1 MNTTHPEE
9 DFQHLWLAVAPLLA
23 LFLWTYWP
31 TLPGLVA
38 QWWNEPDYSHGFLIP
53 FISLG
58 FVWFRRNQIASIEMH
73 PGYSGLMIMTT
84 ALMMYVAGSVGADM
98 FLQRISLIL
107 MLSGI
112 LVFVAGW
119 SMFKALLFPIGYL
132 LLAVPLPQIIFNSIA
147 FPLQLLAAGIATDT
161 MQLLSVPVLREGN
174 IMHLA
179 SVSLDV
185 EEACSGI
192 RSLFS
197 LLAIGVLYAQLTTKK
212 LTPRLVMALAVIP
225 IAIAA
230 NVFRVTTTGLLA
242 HYLSVETAM
251 GFFHQLGGIAVFAVA
266 LLLFFCISQLV
277 ALLGAKQ

>member
-1 MNTTHPEE
+1 MNTTHQEE
-9 DFQHLWLAVAPLLA
+9 DFQHLWLAVVPLLA
-23 LFLWTYWP
+23 LFFWTYWP
-31 TLPGLVA
+31 IIPGLVA

-53 FISLG
+53 LISLG
-58 FVWFRRNQIASIEMH
+58 FVWFRRNQIASIEMQR
-73 PGYSGLMIMTT
+73 GYSGLMIMTT

-112 LVFVAGW
+112 LVFMAGW
-119 SMFKALLFPIGYL
+119 SMFKALLFPLGYL

-147 FPLQLLAAGIATDT
+147 FPLQLLAARIATDT
-161 MQLLSVPVLREGN
+161 MQALWVPVLREGN

-197 LLAIGVLYAQLTTKK
+197 LLAIGVLYAQVTTKK
-212 LTPRLVMALAVIP
+212 LTPRLLMALAVIP

-266 LLLFFCISQLV
+266 LLLFFCISQLFV
-277 ALLGAKQ
+277 LLRPKQ

>member
-9 DFQHLWLAVAPLLA
+9 DFQHLWLAVALLPA

-31 TLPGLVA
+31 ILPGLVA
-38 QWWNEPDYSHGFLIP
+38 QWWNDPDYSHGFLIP

-58 FVWFRRNQIASIEMH
+58 FVWFRRNQIASIEMQ

-197 LLAIGVLYAQLTTKK
+197 LLALGVLYAQLTTKK

-266 LLLFFCISQLV
+266 LLLFFGISQLV
-277 ALLGAKQ
+277 ALLGLKQ

>member
-1 MNTTHPEE
+1 MGSLLVLL
-9 DFQHLWLAVAPLLA
+9 LWA
-23 LFLWTYWP
+23 YWP
-31 TLPGLVA
+31 ILPGLVA

-58 FVWFRRNQIASIEMH
+58 FVWFRRNRLAIIVMQ
-73 PGYSGLMIMTT
+73 PGYSGLLIMST
-84 ALMMYVAGSVGADM
+84 ALMLYVAGNVGADL

-119 SMFKALLFPIGYL
+119 SMFKALLFPLGYL
-132 LLAVPLPQIIFNSIA
+132 LLAVPLPGIIFNSIA
-147 FPLQLLAAGIATDT
+147 FPLQLLAASIATDT
-161 MQLLSVPVLREGN
+161 MQAFSVPVLREGN

-197 LLAIGVLYAQLTTKK
+197 LLALGILYAQLTTEK
-212 LTPRLVMALAVIP
+212 LTPRLVMAFAVIP

-242 HYLSVETAM
+242 QHFSVETAM
-251 GFFHQLGGIAVFAVA
+251 GFFHELGGFAVFAVA
-266 LLLFFCISQLV
+266 LLLFFSISKLV
-277 ALLGAKQ
+277 VLFRLKT